1 MANVY
6 FVHILTLID
15 LKKPIAM
22 PTNLT
27 PRNQYSAYLISTVKS
42 FAESDERL
50 ANKIHGIRFSTFHLK
65 GKNLLRFFLFFCLTS
80 ISICG
85 FTQQTIYWRS
95 GTARGNWWDS
105 ENPWYRSCDG
115 YHVQVPDDN
124 QCNSYNT
131 TFGRNWVNIDNNSQ
145 VLMTVNG
152 KTFNLKSLSFKSGA
166 SDSRTFNAADG
177 GTINVDA
184 GFSNED
190 ASVNTHTFNVPLA
203 LGGSCT
209 FNANNGTFTF
219 TSTFLLNT
227 YTATFSGNNSIT
239 GIISESG
246 GSGSIVKSNSGTLTL
261 SGANT
266 YTGSTTVSGGTLRL
280 NRSGGTTI
288 PAGNSATV
296 NNGGTLQISTNQT
309 VNNLTVASGGTVTID
324 AGVTLTI
331 TGTLS
336 NNGTINGS
344 GNLAMSGSSAQTISG
359 TGTIL
364 NLEINNSAG
373 VTITAGAGN
382 TLSLTGVLTPTSGT
396 LTTNGNL
403 TLKSSASGTARI
415 GAGSSSGGYISGDVT
430 VERYFETNRRAWR
443 MVTAP
448 VLGSSNNSIYYNWQN
463 NGSIVTGTGVEIW
476 GPDGTGSAGNGTS
489 ATGLVYGPYA
499 SMRYWNNTTGAFE
512 NITDT
517 KLTNAPKPLFS
528 GSGSPLSFFLFA
540 SGAYGSGN
548 IASGTP
554 GSNRITLKATGS
566 LRQGNQTFS
575 ITGATA
581 GQYYMV
587 GNPYACPVDLG
598 SGGVSMS
605 NVDDAI
611 YLWDPNLNTSGTSGS
626 GTTGGY
632 VSFARATNTYSS
644 IAGGYSNGADYT
656 RLQSGQAF
664 FVRASAATDLSV
676 AFTESNKGG
685 LTVSQVFRN
694 TSALVTEKMR
704 ITLQRNSGND
714 YNTTDGAVAFFYPEG
729 EKEVN
734 RMDGQKL
741 MNNANNVMFRRDG
754 ASLTFEYRPTIQEND
769 TLFLRLQ
776 STSAGNYRLITEAS
790 DFTSSR
796 HLEAILQDTYL
807 VKEQPLSLE
816 TAVPYDFS
824 IDANTASSGDRFRI
838 VFRAKGIV
846 PPSDIDPK
854 HTINLYPNPI
864 KAGES
869 LNIQM
874 HNKGAGKYTVLVYTL
889 TGVQVH
895 QEVILHAGGNA
906 VQNIKLNSSLPAG
919 TYLVNILDASS
930 RKVEAVKVNIQ

>member
-1 MANVY
+1 
-6 FVHILTLID
+6 
-15 LKKPIAM
+15 M
-22 PTNLT
+22 PTNLN
-27 PRNQYSAYLISTVKS
+27 PRSQRSTYLISAAKS
-42 FAESDERL
+42 FAESNRIL

-65 GKNLLRFFLFFCLTS
+65 RKNLLKFFLLFCLTS

-105 ENPWYRSCDG
+105 ENPWYRTCDG

-152 KTFNLKSLSFKSGA
+152 KTFNLKSLTFKSGA
-166 SDSRTFNAADG
+166 SNSRTFNAAAG

-190 ASVNTHTFNVPLA
+190 ASVNTHTFNVSLA

-227 YTATFSGNNSIT
+227 YTATFSGNNSIS

-246 GSGSIVKSNSGTLTL
+246 GPGSIVKSNSGTLTL

-288 PAGNSATV
+288 PSGNSATV

-309 VNNLTVASGGTVTID
+309 VNDLTVASGGTVTIEAD
-324 AGVTLTI
+324 VTLTI

-336 NNGTINGS
+336 NNGTISGS
-344 GNLAMSGSSAQTISG
+344 GKLAMGGNSAQTISG
-359 TGTIL
+359 TGTIS
-364 NLEINNSAG
+364 NLAINNSAG

-382 TLSLTGVLTPTSGT
+382 MQSLTGTLTPTAGT

-403 TLKSSASGTARI
+403 TLKSNASTTARV
-415 GAGSSSGGYISGDVT
+415 GEGSSSGGYISGDVT

-443 MVTAP
+443 MITAP
-448 VLGSSNNSIYYNWQN
+448 VMGSSNNSIYYNWQN
-463 NGSIVTGTGVEIW
+463 NGSVIPGTGVEIW
-476 GPDGTGSAGNGTS
+476 GPDGTGSAGNGSST
-489 ATGLVYGPYA
+489 TGLVNGPYA
-499 SMRYWNNTTGAFE
+499 SMRYWNNSTGAFE

-517 KLTNAPKPLFS
+517 KLIDAPTPLFNSS
-528 GSGSPLSFFLFA
+528 GNPLSFFLFA
-540 SGAYGSGN
+540 SGDYGSGN
-548 IASGTP
+548 IASGIP
-554 GSNRITLKATGS
+554 GSNRITLKAIGS
-566 LRQGNQTFS
+566 LRQGNQSFS

-581 GQYYMV
+581 GIYYMV

-598 SGGVSMS
+598 SAGVNMN

-611 YLWDPNLNTSGTSGS
+611 YLWDPNLNTSGTSGT

-632 VSFARATNTYSS
+632 VTFTRTSNTYNNNSG
-644 IAGGYSNGADYT
+644 AYSNGANYT

-664 FVRASAATDLSV
+664 FVRATAAANLSV

-694 TSALVTEKMR
+694 TNELVTEKMR
-704 ITLQRNSGND
+704 LTLQRNSGND
-714 YNTTDGAVAFFYPEG
+714 YITTDGAVAFFYSEG

-790 DFTSSR
+790 DFTSSS
-796 HLEAILQDTYL
+796 HLQATLEDTYL
-807 VKEQPLSLE
+807 GKEQPLSLE
-816 TAVPYDFS
+816 AAVPYDFAV
-824 IDANTASSGDRFRI
+824 DGNTASSADRFRI
-838 VFRAKGIV
+838 VFKSKTMT
-846 PPSDIDPK
+846 PPIDNDPK
-854 HTINLYPNPI
+854 SSIGLYPNPI

-869 LNIQM
+869 LNLDLR
-874 HNKGAGKYTVLVYTL
+874 KREAGKYTIAIYNLM
-889 TGVQVH
+889 GVQV
-895 QEVILHAGGNA
+895 QQQVVLHAGSSA
-906 VQNIKLNSSLPAG
+906 VQNIKLNSNLPAG
-919 TYLVNILDASS
+919 TYLINVLDASS
-930 RKVEAVKVNIQ
+930 RKVEAVKINVQ